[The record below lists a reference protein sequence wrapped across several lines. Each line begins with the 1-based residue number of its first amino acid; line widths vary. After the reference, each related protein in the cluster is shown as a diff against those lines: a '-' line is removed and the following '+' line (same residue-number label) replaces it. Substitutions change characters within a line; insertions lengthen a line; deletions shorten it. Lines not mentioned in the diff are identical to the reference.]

1 LAITLT
7 PMASGDLAEAGN
19 RVLSASM
26 GKNSQTKTDAKNT
39 SMAIKNRV
47 EREENNLLG
56 MGILLFVL

>member
-1 LAITLT
+1 
-7 PMASGDLAEAGN
+7 
-19 RVLSASM
+19 M

-39 SMAIKNRV
+39 SMAIENRV